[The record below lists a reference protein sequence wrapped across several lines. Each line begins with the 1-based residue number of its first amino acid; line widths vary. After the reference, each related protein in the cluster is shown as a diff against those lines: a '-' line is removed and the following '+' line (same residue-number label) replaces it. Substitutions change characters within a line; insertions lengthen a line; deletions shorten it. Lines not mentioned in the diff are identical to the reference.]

1 LFALNIRFLEE
12 IGRERDAAIHQ
23 LDTLQPPWRTGF
35 YPRIEFLRLSLH
47 KSITSR
53 VTDHRREQLKYWED
67 AVNLNKERRKFLD
80 EYKALIG
87 MRGRLSVDED
97 RCRGTGTIV
106 AAMIVLRRRWP
117 GDGWSGFGSP
127 QRGDGLHPRVERR
140 CLGRRGTRGTPT
152 LDIPGITTRL
162 VHGTLTWWP

>member
-1 LFALNIRFLEE
+1 VNGNGTGRKVKNGNGHSPAATGLEDPPEGHADSAGVAGILDERIRNLREAIQEIDDALARRKVLNIRFMEQ
-12 IGRERDAAIHQ
+12 IDHERDAAIHQ

-35 YPRIEFLRLSLH
+35 YPQIEFLRLSLH

-53 VTDHRREQLKYWED
+53 ATDHRREQLKYWED

-97 RCRGTGTIV
+97 R
-106 AAMIVLRRRWP
+106 
-117 GDGWSGFGSP
+117 
-127 QRGDGLHPRVERR
+127 
-140 CLGRRGTRGTPT
+140 
-152 LDIPGITTRL
+152 
-162 VHGTLTWWP
+162 